1 MSLLRAGVWLSA
13 GIALGRL
20 AGFVREALL
29 ARHYGLGADADAA
42 VLVLTLPDSLL
53 NILVGSA
60 MGAALVPALAAQ
72 RLAHPGAEGQTSVDR
87 LQSQV
92 AVLALGLGVV
102 LSCVVTLG
110 SATVVHLLA
119 PGLAAAAVSQ
129 CAAVVDIALWAIPL
143 TVLSSVLGAGLQERE
158 RFATTSL
165 GTLWFNGAV
174 IVGLLIW
181 SGTLVAIAWAML
193 VGAALRLLGQLL
205 EWRAIGG
212 GWRWGRWMPEKIM
225 AVAYIQVLLA
235 GAALVLLP
243 LAGRWFASFAGEG
256 AIAAWTYASKLFE
269 LPLQVLVTVFA
280 TALFPRFTRLLAA
293 GDELSARALLT
304 IGLQIVFVLAVA
316 VSVAGSWFAED
327 LVRVA
332 FTFREGP
339 VASLTSILLL
349 ALPCAGATALLQ
361 AWYAAR
367 RDTRTP
373 LIAGSIGV
381 GLFLAAGWPVLQA
394 GGLVGLA
401 WLAVAQYA
409 VVAALLAVVLVY
421 RERLSWRSAPRLGAP
436 AFAAGVAGAGVCLL
450 SSWVT
455 EHNLRLVLAVAS
467 GLAALAAG
475 AVVLLVLRSGF
486 RSLIRR

>member
-13 GIALGRL
+13 GIAVGRL

-42 VLVLTLPDSLL
+42 VLVLTLPDSVL

-60 MGAALVPALAAQ
+60 MGAALVPAIAAQ
-72 RLAHPGAEGQTSVDR
+72 RLAHPGVEGQTAVDR
-87 LQSQV
+87 LQTQV
-92 AVLALGLGVV
+92 AVLALGLGIVLAVV
-102 LSCVVTLG
+102 LTLG
-110 SATVVHLLA
+110 SASVVHWLA
-119 PGLAAAAVSQ
+119 PGLAAASVAH

-174 IVGLLIW
+174 IVGLLVW
-181 SGTLVAIAWAML
+181 SGTLVAIAWAMIAGS
-193 VGAALRLLGQLL
+193 VLRVFGQLL
-205 EWRAIGG
+205 EWRAAGG
-212 GWRWGRWMPEKIM
+212 GWRWGRWMPEKNM
-225 AVAYIQVLLA
+225 AVAYTQVLFA
-235 GAALVLLP
+235 GAAVVLLP

-280 TALFPRFTRLLAA
+280 TALFPRFTRLLSA
-293 GDELSARALLT
+293 GEDINARRFLT
-304 IGLQIVFVLAVA
+304 LGLQIVLLLAVA
-316 VSVAGSWFAED
+316 VAVVGSWFSAD
-327 LVRVA
+327 LVRA
-332 FTFREGP
+332 AYTFRAGP

-349 ALPCAGATALLQ
+349 ALPCAGVTALLQ

-373 LIAGSIGV
+373 LLAGTVGV
-381 GLFLAAGWPVLQA
+381 GLFLAAGWPILQSS
-394 GGLVGLA
+394 GLVGLA
-401 WLAVAQYA
+401 WLAVAHYV
-409 VVAALLAVVLVY
+409 VVAGILAVVLAY
-421 RERLSWRSAPRLGAP
+421 RERLSWRSIPELCAP
-436 AFAAGVAGAGVCLL
+436 AVAAGVVGGGVCLL

-455 EHNLRLVLAVAS
+455 EHNLRLVLAVAA
-467 GLAALAAG
+467 GLAAVAAG
-475 AVVLLVLRSGF
+475 AALLLVMRSGF
-486 RSLIRR
+486 RSLIPR